1 MLRQQECSRCTSKL
15 TYNSFDLGLLRYK
28 CDECGN
34 EGALFGHHSFKE
46 VQRSRISNDLNDISR
61 VFGAYV
67 FDDHQGS
74 LFIVRE
80 WYKHQQVFSF
90 FRLTFF
96 LYIPILAGIYVLSTP
111 TNAAPIFINLFK
123 TGLFIY
129 LVIVYLELLNRFNIT
144 RIFIADNEVLT
155 TRGPLP
161 FILPKTSYHKIQGIK
176 DFEVIKHYKFLSLL
190 NGYDLILVDNNG
202 KKHKLFKRVQNE
214 KQITQTAIFL

>member
-1 MLRQQECSRCTSKL
+1 MLRQQECTSCTFKIN
-15 TYNSFDLGLLRYK
+15 YNSLDLDLLRYK
-28 CDECGN
+28 CNECGH
-34 EGALFGHHSFKE
+34 ESALFGHYKFKE
-46 VQRSRISNDLNDISR
+46 IKRSRISNDLNDITR

-80 WYKHQQVFSF
+80 WYKHQQVFNF
-90 FRLTFF
+90 FRLSFF

-123 TGLFIY
+123 IGLLIY

-161 FILPKTSYHKIQGIK
+161 FILPRTSYQKTHGIK
-176 DFEVIKHYKFLSLL
+176 NFEVIKNYKFLSPL
-190 NGYDLILVDNNG
+190 NGYDLILVDNDG
-202 KKHKLFKRVQNE
+202 KRHTLFKESE
-214 KQITQTAIFL
+214 KRKADDANT